1 MVKQR
6 MEKREASVIQE
17 KDEGEGKL
25 KKISTLISR
34 AGLIKGLAAAAVML
48 AVFSMN
54 TFNSLAAE
62 GKVTAVVNIRKEAS
76 TDSEVVGS
84 TTEGKTIDILEAVRD
99 SSGTVWYKVSIAD
112 GGYGYIRSDFV
123 ETSGTIE
130 VSGGTSSSTASG
142 TGSTS
147 KPAET
152 VPTSIGERQAVIKSD
167 KSVNV
172 RSGASTQHDLVTAL
186 PNGTAITLIGEATD
200 SSGNKWYQITC
211 DYNGRTVEGYVRSDL
226 IGDAESTGGEST
238 EPTDGNTEGEGSEQE
253 GTEGEAQEGTPEESG
268 EDMVPPEPV
277 EEHNDYEVAYVQNE
291 QGEGDYVLYDYTTNT
306 QLPISRLKSLLAVV
320 GSAEEANQLKSQI
333 QNEKI
338 IIIIL
343 AVVIVILFIVLTVF
357 LFKLRDLSYDYE
369 EEEEEEEEE
378 EPVPVKKRA
387 RKRVEEEE
395 EEEPMPVKRKKPAS
409 SKGEERP
416 VKAAKSQTKV
426 RGEKELYAAEVK
438 EPVKKTAARKPQNF
452 LIDDD
457 EFEFEFLNMDDKD
470 L

>member
-1 MVKQR
+1 MVKQYT
-6 MEKREASVIQE
+6 EKREASAIQE

-25 KKISTLISR
+25 KKLSTLISK

-48 AVFSMN
+48 AVLSMN

-84 TTEGKTIDILEAVRD
+84 TTEGKTIDILDAVKD
-99 SSGTVWYKVSIAD
+99 SSGTVWYKVSVAD

-130 VSGGTSSSTASG
+130 VSESAGSSSSTG
-142 TGSTS
+142 GTS

-186 PNGTAITLIGEATD
+186 PNGTAITLVGEATD
-200 SSGNKWYQITC
+200 SSGNKWYQMTC

-238 EPTDGNTEGEGSEQE
+238 EPAEGNTEGEGSEQE
-253 GTEGEAQEGTPEESG
+253 GTEGEGQEGTPEEGG
-268 EDMVPPEPV
+268 EDIVPPEPV
-277 EEHNDYEVAYVQNE
+277 EEHNDYEVAYIQNE

-369 EEEEEEEEE
+369 EEEEDEEEEE

-395 EEEPMPVKRKKPAS
+395 EEEPMPVKKKKPAP

-426 RGEKELYAAEVK
+426 RGEKELYAAEMK
-438 EPVKKTAARKPQNF
+438 EPVKKPAARKPQNF